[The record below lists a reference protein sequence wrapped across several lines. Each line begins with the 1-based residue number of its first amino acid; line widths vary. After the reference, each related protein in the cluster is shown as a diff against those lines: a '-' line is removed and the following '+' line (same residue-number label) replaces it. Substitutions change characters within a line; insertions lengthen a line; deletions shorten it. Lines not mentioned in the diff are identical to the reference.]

1 MMTPELQIKEILQT
15 VRRIEAMVKAI
26 EKRLEKEEPLL
37 TTSEAAKLA
46 GVTHCAIYTAANNGW
61 LPCEKKGDG
70 PRGHLRFRR
79 EDVINYANNYKR

>member
-1 MMTPELQIKEILQT
+1 MITPELQIKEILQT

-79 EDVINYANNYKR
+79 EDVINYANTYKR

>member
-1 MMTPELQIKEILQT
+1 MMTPELQLKEILQT
-15 VRRIEAMVKAI
+15 VRRLEAVVKTIEN
-26 EKRLEKEEPLL
+26 RLIKDEPLL

-46 GVTHCAIYTAANNGW
+46 GVTHCAIYTAANNGM

>member
-1 MMTPELQIKEILQT
+1 MMTPELQLKEILQT
-15 VRRIEAMVKAI
+15 VRRLESVVKAI
-26 EKRLEKEEPLL
+26 ENRLVKDEPLL

-46 GVTHCAIYTAANNGW
+46 GVTHRAIYTAANNGW

-79 EDVINYANNYKR
+79 EDVINYANTYKR